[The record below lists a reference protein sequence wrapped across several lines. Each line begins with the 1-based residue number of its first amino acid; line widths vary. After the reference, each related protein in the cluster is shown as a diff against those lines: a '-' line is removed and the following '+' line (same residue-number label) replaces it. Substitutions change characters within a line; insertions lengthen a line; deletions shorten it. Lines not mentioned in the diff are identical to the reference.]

1 MIILALMSIASSA
14 GSGQTPSAKEI
25 SPAAKAYLEAALD
38 LIQENS
44 VRKKSVDWNLV
55 RQRALK
61 AAAGAE
67 VPADTYDAIR
77 LAIRELRDGHSS
89 LELSREL
96 RDLEA
101 SRKPNRNDKNDPTRF
116 LNIRPAGQPPAQ
128 LEVQRGPEGYLHKAG
143 GRVVARIVVPAYD
156 AAAADSSVTELRAT
170 QLQRV
175 IADLDTNNPC
185 GWIIDL
191 RGNTNYDLWP
201 MLAGIGPILGDG
213 VVGGWRDA
221 DGNLVKWFYRDGKSG
236 IHDLLGVEHNQASVT
251 GQPYR
256 SKSSALIAVL
266 MDRKTT
272 NSAEAIAVTLKG
284 RPQTRF
290 FGEPISIT
298 SVQRFPLSDGANLVL
313 TVGVYVDRAGGEYAE
328 GLNPDELIPL
338 TGRNPRAGEDA
349 VIHAALGWIGEQAEC
364 ANSKPSSGP

>member
-1 MIILALMSIASSA
+1 MLKKLLTIIFALASISSGY
-14 GSGQTPSAKEI
+14 GSGQTPAPKEI

-77 LAIRELRDGHSS
+77 LALRELRDSHSS
-89 LELSREL
+89 LELSKEL
-96 RDLEA
+96 RDVEA
-101 SRKPNRNDKNDPTRF
+101 SRKPNKTDPNRF
-116 LNIRPAGQPPAQ
+116 LNLRPAPPPAD
-128 LEVQRGPEGYLHKAG
+128 VQRGPEGYMHKVG
-143 GRVVARIVVPAYD
+143 GQVVARIVVPAYD
-156 AAAADSSVTELRAT
+156 AAADDPSATELRAT

-175 IADLDTNNPC
+175 IADLDSNNPC

-213 VVGGWRDA
+213 VVGGFRDA
-221 DGNLVKWFYRDGKSG
+221 DGNLVKWFYHDGKSG
-236 IHDLLGVEHNQASVT
+236 IRDLLGVEHNQASVT
-251 GQPYR
+251 GKPYR

-284 RPQTRF
+284 RPMTRF

-298 SVQRFPLSDGANLVL
+298 SIQRFPLSDGANLVL
-313 TVGVYVDRAGGEYAE
+313 TVGVYVDRVGGEYAE

-349 VIHAALGWIGEQAEC
+349 VIHAALGWIGEQSEC
-364 ANSKPSSGP
+364 AGSKPNPDL